1 MPPSTDFNL
10 QMKKKKGVKIPDL
23 TRLPNTV
30 LPKRYELKLDVDTCK
45 QCYSGQ
51 VNIRIH
57 VENDVIDNTIWLHCK
72 NLAIKSV
79 HIQLS
84 QFALPV
90 QALEV
95 IEVPE
100 KSCIGLTFPP
110 ETTQKSTRAWIHIS
124 FTGELSQSLEGFFC
138 NPYHDKDGNV
148 KMGAATM
155 FAATEARSCFPC
167 FDEPHFKAIFAL
179 EVTVSK
185 DLQVISNMPV
195 MDSELIGKHKRKDI
209 FEWSKEMSTY
219 LVCIVIGQFDFVQI
233 KANNRTVVRVYSPYG
248 QREQG
253 RFSLQV
259 AKKCLEFFNNY
270 FGKRYP
276 LPKLDLVALNRL
288 SVGAMEVTTL
298 FVRV

>member
-1 MPPSTDFNL
+1 MPPSTEFNL
-10 QMKKKKGVKIPDL
+10 PLKKKVTIPDL
-23 TRLPNTV
+23 TRLPNAV
-30 LPKRYELKLDVDTCK
+30 LPKRYELKLDVDTSK
-45 QCYSGQ
+45 QCYTGQ

-57 VENDVIDNTIWLHCK
+57 IESDVRDNTIWLHCK
-72 NLAIKSV
+72 NLKVSLV

-95 IEVPE
+95 IKVPE
-100 KSCIGLTFPP
+100 KSCIGLNFPP
-110 ETTQKSTRAWIHIS
+110 KTMQKRTRAWIHIS
-124 FTGELSQSLEGFFC
+124 FSGKLSQSLEGFFC
-138 NPYHDKDGNV
+138 NPYYDKDGQLCL
-148 KMGAATM
+148 GAATM

-185 DLQVISNMPV
+185 ELQVISNMPI
-195 MDSELIGKHKRKDI
+195 MDSELVGDQKRKDI

-219 LVCIVIGQFDFVQI
+219 LVCIVIGQYEFVQV
-233 KANNRTVVRVYSPYG
+233 KANKTVVRVYSPYG

-259 AKKCLEFFNNY
+259 AKKSLEFFNQY

-276 LPKLDLVALNRL
+276 LPKLDLIALNRL
-288 SVGAMEVTTL
+288 SVGAMEVNK
-298 FVRV
+298 